1 MPVSTPTSEKTATIP
16 VAQVGATP
24 LYLAYLQHSPAVRE
38 WYPHAPLSGKL
49 PERTDYPAERREQV
63 AAILEAQNRQWAAG
77 EATFRNLERLRQGAP
92 AIVTGQQVGLFGGP
106 LYSVLKALTAIK
118 LAEQHR
124 AVPIFW
130 LATEDHD
137 LAEVSFI
144 NVLSPEYEVRK
155 LSLHAKDE
163 GLRVGEV
170 QLPASVAELT
180 AALKGFFG
188 ANEIT
193 ELLERCYAPG
203 TTFADAYAQFFAHLF
218 REFGLILIDNRDPQF
233 HKIASP
239 IFTKAAAH
247 AVPLNQA
254 LQRRSQELQAA
265 GFHAQVHVENS
276 STLLFHHQE
285 GRRVAIKIDGSA
297 MRAGRD
303 EWTATDLA
311 KEVQRSPENFSANAL
326 LRPVIQ
332 DYLLPTLAYVGGAAE
347 IAYFAQSEVLY
358 RELLGRVTPV
368 VPRGSTTLIEPG
380 VARLLEKYDLQP
392 RETFV
397 PAEQLRL
404 AIAARALPS
413 TVQHSFDDVREK
425 VEAGLAKLEQEV
437 GRVDPT
443 LLGAAENAGKKMRY
457 QLRRLSERAARA
469 HLRKQTEMER
479 QLRRISNSL
488 HPNDNLQER
497 ELGSIHFLAKH
508 GIGVLKTLH
517 SSLRT
522 DTADHQLI
530 WL

>member
-16 VAQVGATP
+16 VEKVGATP
-24 LYLAYLQHSPAVRE
+24 LYLAYLQHAPAVRE
-38 WYPHAPLSGKL
+38 WYPHAPLRGKL

-63 AAILEAQNRQWAAG
+63 AAILEKQNRGWGAG
-77 EATFRNLERLRQGAP
+77 EATLKNIERLRAGAA

-118 LAEQHR
+118 LAEQHH

-137 LAEVSFI
+137 LAEVSFT
-144 NVLSPEYEVRK
+144 NVLSPEYELRK

-163 GLRVGEV
+163 GLRVGDV
-170 QLPASVAELT
+170 KLPSSVTELT
-180 AALKGFFG
+180 AELKSFFG
-188 ANEIT
+188 ANEVT
-193 ELLERCYAPG
+193 DLLARCYAPG
-203 TTFADAYAQFFAHLF
+203 TTFADAYAQLFAHLF
-218 REFGLILIDNRDPQF
+218 REFGLILIDNRDSQL
-233 HKIASP
+233 HKIAAP
-239 IFTKAAAH
+239 VFTKAAAH

-276 STLLFHHQE
+276 STLLFHHQN
-285 GRRVAIKIDGSA
+285 GRRIAVKIEGDSFH
-297 MRAGRD
+297 AGKSD
-303 EWTATDLA
+303 WNATDLA
-311 KEVQRSPENFSANAL
+311 KEVQKAPENFSANAL

-332 DYLLPTLAYVGGAAE
+332 DYLLPAIAYVGGAAE

-368 VPRGSTTLIEPG
+368 LPRGSTTLIEPG
-380 VARLLEKYDLQP
+380 VARLLDKYRLQP
-392 RETFV
+392 LDAFV
-397 PAEQLRL
+397 SAEQLRI
-404 AIAARALPS
+404 AIASRALPKG
-413 TVQHSFDDVREK
+413 VLHSFDEVREK
-425 VEAGLAKLEQEV
+425 VEAGLAKLEREV
-437 GRVDPT
+437 AQVDPT

-457 QLRRLSERAARA
+457 QMRRLSERAARA
-469 HLRKQTEMER
+469 HLRKQAEMDR

-488 HPNDNLQER
+488 YPHDNLQER
-497 ELGSIHFLAKH
+497 ELGSIYFLAKD
-508 GIGVLKTLH
+508 GIGILKTLYAA
-517 SSLRT
+517 LRT